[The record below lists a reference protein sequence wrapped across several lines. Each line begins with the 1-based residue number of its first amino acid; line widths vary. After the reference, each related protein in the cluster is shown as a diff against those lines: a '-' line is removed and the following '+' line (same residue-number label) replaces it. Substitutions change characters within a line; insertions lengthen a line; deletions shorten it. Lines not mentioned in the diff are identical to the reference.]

1 MAVSGRPSSPAV
13 HPGAA
18 LALFCCAVLAA
29 LPSPAGAMEA
39 VDFRHAVARA
49 LRANPAVA
57 AAGHDYAAAQQDVE
71 IARGRYLPDLGFGL
85 RFLRTDIP
93 AEAFALTLNQGKLQS
108 SDFQDVNN
116 FNNPPPRNDYITTF
130 TLEQPLFVPRV
141 YLGHKMARTE
151 AEAKGLDLSRTKEET
166 VYRVL
171 AAYLD
176 VLTAKAYLSVAERGL
191 ADAREH
197 QRLAEVSE
205 GAGTGLSSD
214 ALRAKVSVAAAE
226 GGQVTA
232 ESRLELARRGLSLA
246 MGEMNATPVDV
257 TGPPPVFPD
266 AGSLEEHQAS
276 VAKRADL
283 RAVSMRVANAG
294 NSEDLRKSEYLP
306 SLGLLGAYQLDAEK
320 NPFDP
325 DNQSWKV
332 GVGLTWNVF
341 DGLRRESGVSRAA
354 SERRRAEEQYRGEKD
369 QAAYHVVQAYLGIR
383 EAQRRAVIARAAVE
397 AAEEGVRLIRNRYEN
412 QIGRLIDVLD
422 AQTALDRA
430 RAEAVRAEND
440 VSQSHARLMFAAG
453 TLLSWAVPE
462 GKENGR

>member
-1 MAVSGRPSSPAV
+1 MAASRRPPFLPVIAFALLC
-13 HPGAA
+13 GA
-18 LALFCCAVLAA
+18 LLAA
-29 LPSPAGAMEA
+29 PPPPAAAMEA
-39 VDFRHAVARA
+39 VDFHQAVARA

-57 AAGHDYAAAQQDVE
+57 AAGYDYAAAQQDVE
-71 IARGRYLPDLGFGL
+71 TARGHYLPDLGFGL

-93 AEAFALTLNQGKLQS
+93 AEAFALTLNQGKLQA

-116 FNNPPPRNDYITTF
+116 FNNPPPRNDFITTF

-141 YLGHKMARTE
+141 YLGHRMARTE

-171 AAYLD
+171 AAYLE
-176 VLTAKAYLSVAERGL
+176 VVTAKAHASVAERGL
-191 ADAREH
+191 SDAREH

-214 ALRAKVSVAAAE
+214 VLRAKVSVAAAE
-226 GGQVTA
+226 GGKVTA
-232 ESRLELARRGLSLA
+232 ESRLELARRALSLA
-246 MGEMNATPVDV
+246 MGEKDVPPVDV
-257 TGPPPVFPD
+257 TGPPPAFPD
-266 AGSLEEHQAS
+266 PGTLEEHQAA

-294 NSEDLRKSEYLP
+294 NGEDLRKSEYLP
-306 SLGLLGAYQLDAEK
+306 NLGLIGAYQLDAEK
-320 NPFDP
+320 SPFEV
-325 DNQSWKV
+325 DNRSWKV

-354 SERRRAEEQYRGEKD
+354 SERRKAEEQYRGEKD
-369 QAAYHVVQAYLGIR
+369 QAAYQVVQAYLGIR
-383 EAQRRAVIARAAVE
+383 EAQRRSEIARAAVE
-397 AAEEGVRLIRNRYEN
+397 AAAEGVRLVRNRYEN
-412 QIGRLIDVLD
+412 RIGRMIDVLD

-430 RAEAVRAEND
+430 RAEAVKAEND
-440 VSQSHARLMFAAG
+440 IGQSRARLMFATG